1 MQIDIVLCAANGLIT
16 ANESINQN
24 SYNLRFKKQRKKKER
39 KRESDIMID
48 YLFNHNYLKQGG

>member
-24 SYNLRFKKQRKKKER
+24 SYNLRFKEERKKKER
-39 KRESDIMID
+39 KRERERYND
-48 YLFNHNYLKQGG
+48 